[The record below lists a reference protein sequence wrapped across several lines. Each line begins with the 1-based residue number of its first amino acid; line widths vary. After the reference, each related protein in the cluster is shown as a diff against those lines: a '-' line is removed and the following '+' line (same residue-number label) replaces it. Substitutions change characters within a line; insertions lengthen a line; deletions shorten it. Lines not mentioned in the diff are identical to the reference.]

1 MVERCI
7 SSSLT
12 PREMKKE
19 KFLLQRHKKKL
30 HSQYTFN
37 MSIYQRPND
46 RRFQL
51 SYREEEV
58 PEYQGYETYVRKR
71 MGIGTR
77 SRSYKTAMKYL
88 YKALKANDVE
98 LLV

>member
-1 MVERCI
+1 
-7 SSSLT
+7 
-12 PREMKKE
+12 
-19 KFLLQRHKKKL
+19 
-30 HSQYTFN
+30 

-58 PEYQGYETYVRKR
+58 PEYQGYENYVRKR

-88 YKALKANDVE
+88 YRALKATDVE
-98 LLV
+98 LMV